1 MNVFNAFATKPCT
14 VVGMLTTIA
23 LTACGGSSDSGGS
36 STAVSQAAPSQLLAT
51 VVSIPVSELYVAT
64 TGSDTNTGSASSPL
78 KTIAKASQLAKPG
91 TVVHVAPGTYPGGF
105 KTITNGTATARIRYQ
120 SDTRWAAR
128 IVPLSGSVTEAAW
141 DNRGNYV
148 DIVGFDI
155 DGSVAQ
161 QGTAWTTGIYN
172 GGSNDSI
179 AKNHIHHI
187 SKAACPAGGGGGI
200 GVDSYYGGVNASVE
214 GNVIHDIGP
223 AVCDA
228 MHGIYF
234 STNGVVSNNLVYAV
248 SDTGI
253 RLWHDATRVTV
264 VNNTLFNTGTGISVG
279 GGDYYRTAGPSDYN
293 RVSNNIVYD
302 NRRYGVIETGA
313 TGSHSVYANNL
324 LAKNG
329 VADWRLQNGLLA
341 SGSVSAEPGFVNYVR
356 TGGGDYHLS
365 SASPA
370 IDRGNATAAPLTD
383 LDGAKRPSGN
393 NFDIGAYESGAVGA
407 GPGSGSSPVQG
418 PAEPGSGSSP
428 VQGPVTANQLYVATT
443 GADSNPGTASAPFR
457 TIVRAA
463 QVALPDTTVWV
474 APGSYAGGF
483 RTSASGSAG
492 KPIKYVSSTRWG
504 ARILPPATSSNDMA
518 WDNRGNYVVID
529 GFEIDGTSAQAGT
542 PWLYGIYTGGSYNTI
557 RNTHVHHIAS
567 KVACTS
573 AGGSGIGVDSYYGG
587 VMGTVEANLVHDIGP
602 AGCSFIQ
609 GIYISTSG
617 SVINNV
623 VYRIAEAGIHLWHD
637 ANHVTIANNTVAASN
652 TGIIVGGGDF
662 YRTAGPND
670 YTNVSN
676 NIVYDNRYGIS
687 EQGSTGIHNTYSNNL
702 VYQNASYNWS
712 LKNGLKSVAGV
723 SADPG
728 FAAYSRSGT
737 PDFRLLGSSPAIGA
751 GSTSGMPASDFGG
764 ILRTGADIGAYQ
776 H

>member
-1 MNVFNAFATKPCT
+1 
-14 VVGMLTTIA
+14 MLTTVA
-23 LTACGGSSDSGGS
+23 LTACGGAGDSGGS
-36 STAVSQAAPSQLLAT
+36 ATEVSQAAPPQLLAT
-51 VVSIPVSELYVAT
+51 VVSTPIAELFVAT
-64 TGSDTNTGSASSPL
+64 TGSDTNSGSASSPL
-78 KTIAKASQLAKPG
+78 KTIARASQLAKPG

-105 KTITNGTATARIRYQ
+105 RTTANGTATARIRYQ
-120 SDTRWAAR
+120 SDTRWAAK
-128 IVPLSGSVTEAAW
+128 IVPPARSVTDSAW

-148 DIVGFDI
+148 DVVGFDI
-155 DGSVAQ
+155 DGSVVQ
-161 QGTAWTTGIYN
+161 QGTAWATGIYN

-179 AKNHIHHI
+179 NNNHVHHI
-187 SKAACPAGGGGGI
+187 SKAACVAGGGGGI
-200 GVDSYYGGVNASVE
+200 GVDSYYGGVNATVD

-223 AVCDA
+223 AVCDD
-228 MHGIYF
+228 MHGIYV
-234 STNGVVSNNLVYAV
+234 STNGVVSNNLVYGV
-248 SDTGI
+248 SATGV

-264 VNNTLFNTGTGISVG
+264 VNNTLFNTDTGISVG
-279 GGDYYRTAGPSDYN
+279 GGDYYHSAGPSDYN

-329 VADWRLQNGLLA
+329 VADWRLQNGLIA
-341 SGSVSAEPGFVNYVR
+341 SGTVSAEPAFVNYVR

-393 NFDIGAYESGAVGA
+393 NFDIGAYEFAAAGA
-407 GPGSGSSPVQG
+407 GTGTVTDTGTGTGTSTGTVTGTVSGSTTVQSP
-418 PAEPGSGSSP
+418 A
-428 VQGPVTANQLYVATT
+428 TTNNLYVATT
-443 GADSNPGTASAPFR
+443 GSDSNPGTASAPFR
-457 TIVRAA
+457 TIARAA

-492 KPIKYVSSTRWG
+492 KSIYYVSSTRWG
-504 ARILPPATSSNDMA
+504 ARILPPASSSNDTA

-529 GFEIDGTSAQAGT
+529 GFEVDGTTAQAGT

-567 KVACTS
+567 TAACTS

-587 VMGTVEANLVHDIGP
+587 VMGTVDANLVHDIGP

-609 GIYISTSG
+609 GIYMSTSG
-617 SVINNV
+617 SVTNNI

-662 YRTAGPND
+662 YHTAGPDD
-670 YTNVSN
+670 YTNVIN

-687 EQGSTGIHNTYSNNL
+687 EQGSTGIHNTYRNNL

-712 LKNGLKSVAGV
+712 LKNGLQSVAGI
-723 SADPG
+723 SAVPG
-728 FAAYSRSGT
+728 FVSYSRSGT
-737 PDFRLLGSSPAIGA
+737 PDFHLLQSSPAIGT
-751 GSTSGMPASDFGG
+751 GSTSGMPAKDFSGTV
-764 ILRTGADIGAYQ
+764 RTSADIGAYQ

>member
-1 MNVFNAFATKPCT
+1 
-14 VVGMLTTIA
+14 MLTTIA
-23 LTACGGSSDSGGS
+23 LTACGGASDSGSS
-36 STAVSQAAPSQLLAT
+36 STEVAQAAPTQLLAT
-51 VVSIPVSELYVAT
+51 VVATPIAELYVAT
-64 TGSDTNTGSASSPL
+64 TGSDTNSGTASSPL

-105 KTITNGTATARIRYQ
+105 RTLTHGTATARIRYQ

-128 IVPLSGSVTEAAW
+128 IVPPSGSVTDSAW

-148 DIVGFDI
+148 DVVGFDI

-161 QGTAWTTGIYN
+161 QGTVWATGIYS

-179 AKNHIHHI
+179 ANNHVHHI

-223 AVCDA
+223 AVCDT
-228 MHGIYF
+228 MNGIYF
-234 STNGVVSNNLVYAV
+234 NTNGVASNNLVYAV
-248 SDTGI
+248 SETGI

-264 VNNTLFNTGTGISVG
+264 VNNTVFNTGTGISVG

-329 VADWRLQNGLLA
+329 VANWRLQNGLLA
-341 SGSVSAEPGFVNYVR
+341 SGTVSAEPAFVNYVR
-356 TGGGDYHLS
+356 TGGGNYHLS

-393 NFDIGAYESGAVGA
+393 NFDIGAYEFGAVGA
-407 GPGSGSSPVQG
+407 ETGSGTTTVKR
-418 PAEPGSGSSP
+418 PA
-428 VQGPVTANQLYVATT
+428 TANQLYVATT

-457 TIVRAA
+457 TIARAA

-492 KPIKYVSSTRWG
+492 KSIYYVSSTRWG
-504 ARILPPATSSNDMA
+504 ARVLPPATSSNDTA

-529 GFEIDGTSAQAGT
+529 GFEVDGTNGQAGT
-542 PWLYGIYTGGSYNTI
+542 PWSYGIYTGGSYSTI

-573 AGGSGIGVDSYYGG
+573 AGGSGIGVDGYYGG

-687 EQGSTGIHNTYSNNL
+687 EQGSTGIHNTYTNNL

-712 LKNGLKSVAGV
+712 LKNGLKSVAGI
-723 SADPG
+723 SANPG
-728 FAAYSRSGT
+728 FVAYSRTGT
-737 PDFRLLGSSPAIGA
+737 PDFRVPGSSPAVGT
-751 GSTSGMPASDFGG
+751 GSTSWMPTSDFSG
-764 ILRTGADIGAYQ
+764 IVRTSADIGAYQ

>member
-1 MNVFNAFATKPCT
+1 MKISNAFATKPCNI
-14 VVGMLTTIA
+14 VGILTTIA
-23 LTACGGSSDSGGS
+23 LTACGGASDSGDS
-36 STAVSQAAPSQLLAT
+36 SAEVSQAAQPQLLAT
-51 VVSIPVSELYVAT
+51 VTTATIAELYVAT
-64 TGSDTNTGSASSPL
+64 TGSDTNPGNASAPL
-78 KTIAKASQLAKPG
+78 KTIAKASQLARPG
-91 TVVHVAPGTYPGGF
+91 TVVHVAPGTYAGGF
-105 KTITNGTATARIRYQ
+105 KTTASGTATARVRYQ

-128 IVPLSGSVTEAAW
+128 IVPPAGSVTDTAW

-161 QGTAWTTGIYN
+161 KGTAWTTGIYN

-179 AKNHIHHI
+179 AKNHVHHI
-187 SKAACPAGGGGGI
+187 SKAACTAGGGGI
-200 GVDSYYGGVNASVE
+200 GVDSYYGGVNASVD

-223 AVCDA
+223 AVCAD

-234 STNGVVSNNLVYAV
+234 NTNGVVSNNLVYAV
-248 SDTGI
+248 SATGI
-253 RLWHDATRVTV
+253 RLWHDANHVNV
-264 VNNTLFNTGTGISVG
+264 VNNTLFNTDTGIYVG

-302 NRRYGVIETGA
+302 NRTYGVIEAGA
-313 TGSHSVYANNL
+313 TGSHNVYANNL

-329 VADWRLQNGLLA
+329 AANWRLQNGLLA

-370 IDRGNATAAPLTD
+370 IDRGNATSAPLTD
-383 LDGAKRPSGN
+383 LDGAKRPSGAT
-393 NFDIGAYESGAVGA
+393 FDIGAYEFSTVAAAAPAPTPTPTPTPISTVQ
-407 GPGSGSSPVQG
+407 SP
-418 PAEPGSGSSP
+418 A
-428 VQGPVTANQLYVATT
+428 TANHLYVATT
-443 GADSNPGTASAPFR
+443 GTDSNPGTASAPFR
-457 TIVRAA
+457 TIARAA
-463 QVALPDTTVWV
+463 QVASPDTTVHV
-474 APGSYAGGF
+474 APGTYAGGF
-483 RTSASGSAG
+483 RTSASGTAG
-492 KPIKYVSSTRWG
+492 KSIYYVSTTRWG
-504 ARILPPATSSNDMA
+504 ARVVPPASSSNDTA

-529 GFEIDGTSAQAGT
+529 GFEIDGTTTQAGT
-542 PWLYGIYTGGSYNTI
+542 PWSYGLYTGGSYDTI

-573 AGGSGIGVDSYYGG
+573 GGGSAIGVDGYYGG

-617 SVINNV
+617 SVTNNV
-623 VYRIAEAGIHLWHD
+623 VYRVAEAGIHLWHD

-662 YRTAGPND
+662 YRTSGPDD
-670 YTNVSN
+670 YTNVRN

-712 LKNGLKSVAGV
+712 LKNGLKSVAGI
-723 SADPG
+723 SAAPG
-728 FAAYSRSGT
+728 FVAYSRTGT
-737 PDFRLLGSSPAIGA
+737 PDFRLSASSPAV
-751 GSTSGMPASDFGG
+751 GSGTSLGMPTSDFNG
-764 ILRTGADIGAYQ
+764 IVRTSADIGAYQ